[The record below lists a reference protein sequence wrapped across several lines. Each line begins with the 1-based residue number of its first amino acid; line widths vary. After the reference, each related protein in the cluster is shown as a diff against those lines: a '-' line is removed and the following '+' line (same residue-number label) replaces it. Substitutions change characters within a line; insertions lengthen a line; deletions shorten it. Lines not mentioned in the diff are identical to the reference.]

1 MTQSHKTS
9 FEVDK
14 SANGNFEN
22 VPLTLD
28 LLLLVS
34 LVRALRTLINL
45 RSFFLCFGPSC

>member
-1 MTQSHKTS
+1 MIQSHKTG

-34 LVRALRTLINL
+34 RLRAPHALINL
-45 RSFFLCFGPSC
+45 RSFFLCFSPSC